1 MKLIAQNTGA
11 HKLMEIFKAPM
22 QAVIDADIDLSK
34 KISDFIINYG
44 FESDEQ
50 DISSIRKLKMVNFS
64 YNLNGSTV
72 EFSMPVLSL
81 IQLPL
86 LRIKSVIFDMNVKLF
101 TVENIQPKQIP
112 SLLNI
117 KQTQDNTPAN
127 KIIAY
132 LAPNSN
138 DSYEKIKS
146 NMNVKLNMVDGD
158 MPAGIIQ
165 LLGLLNELNKV
176 KK

>member
-1 MKLIAQNTGA
+1 M
-11 HKLMEIFKAPM
+11 
-22 QAVIDADIDLSK
+22 
-34 KISDFIINYG
+34 
-44 FESDEQ
+44 
-50 DISSIRKLKMVNFS
+50 
-64 YNLNGSTV
+64 
-72 EFSMPVLSL
+72 
-81 IQLPL
+81 
-86 LRIKSVIFDMNVKLF
+86 KLF